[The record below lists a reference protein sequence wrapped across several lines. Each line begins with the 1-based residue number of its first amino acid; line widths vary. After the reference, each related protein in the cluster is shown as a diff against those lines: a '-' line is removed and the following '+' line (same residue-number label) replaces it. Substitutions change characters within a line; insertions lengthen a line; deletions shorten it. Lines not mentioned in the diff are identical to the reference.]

1 MSAFSPNLLNCSF
14 SLANH
19 IPVEK
24 FLLFIYL
31 HSPNYCIFF
40 LSSLVLGTKEDGY
53 LAYYEIC
60 QAVQDE
66 DGWDVETP
74 YPGVMGPYAH
84 KDKLWV
90 GFDDEFIVREKAHF
104 VVEENLGGIM
114 FWTIDND
121 DFRSACGPRS
131 FPLIESAK
139 EALYGKDA
147 AIRT

>member
-19 IPVEK
+19 TPVEK

-31 HSPNYCIFF
+31 HSSNYCIFF

>member
-1 MSAFSPNLLNCSF
+1 MIRVLQYYAKRKIGKIQDLRFFCHSDFYVKSF
-14 SLANH
+14 FA
-19 IPVEK
+19 
-24 FLLFIYL
+24 
-31 HSPNYCIFF
+31 
-40 LSSLVLGTKEDGY
+40 GTKEDGY

-66 DGWDVETP
+66 DGWEVEAP

-90 GFDDEFIVREKAHF
+90 GFDDEVIVREKAHF

-121 DFRSACGPRS
+121 DFRSACGDRP

>member
-1 MSAFSPNLLNCSF
+1 MTSNWAYFHQILT
-14 SLANH
+14 
-19 IPVEK
+19 V
-24 FLLFIYL
+24 LFRWKNSYYSSTYILPIIAY
-31 HSPNYCIFF
+31 FF

>member
-1 MSAFSPNLLNCSF
+1 MWHNWADF
-14 SLANH
+14 H
-19 IPVEK
+19 QI
-24 FLLFIYL
+24 FLLTVLSLSNHQKNSYSSAQLL
-31 HSPNYCIFF
+31 HFF
-40 LSSLVLGTKEDGY
+40 LGTKEDGY